1 MRGNSYPQ
9 LSDFGNAAQNRNTE
23 AAENNSYNSEE
34 NVELRKTNSQY
45 LKVLQAAADTN
56 KETMKAINTA
66 LNAINSTINTYASKL
81 DNVVIAL
88 SNAVNTLTEKVT
100 TMESNIGSIESNIS
114 GINSTITDINS
125 RLTALE
131 NSSNEG
137 GDTGGGD
144 ESETK

>member
-1 MRGNSYPQ
+1 MRRNSYPQ
-9 LSDFGNAAQNRNTE
+9 LSDFGNAAQNRDTI

-45 LKVLQAAADTN
+45 LKILQAAADTN
-56 KETMKAINTA
+56 KETFKAINTV
-66 LNAINSTINTYASKL
+66 LGTINSTINTYASKL
-81 DNVVIAL
+81 DNVVVAL
-88 SNAVNTLTEKVT
+88 TNAVNTLTEKVT
-100 TMESNIGSIESNIS
+100 TMESNISGIESNIS

-131 NSSNEG
+131 NSGNEG
-137 GDTGGGD
+137 GDTGEGN